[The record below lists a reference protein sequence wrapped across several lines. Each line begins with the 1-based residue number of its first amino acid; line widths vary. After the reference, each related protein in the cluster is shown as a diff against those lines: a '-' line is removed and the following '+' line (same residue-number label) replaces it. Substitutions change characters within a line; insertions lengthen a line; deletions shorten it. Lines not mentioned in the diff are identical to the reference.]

1 MNVID
6 DREHGSAGQQQACPE
21 PARGEPAESV
31 ERGAAMKKG
40 WQTKTLG
47 DICEMY
53 QPKTISGKDMVE
65 DGAYPVYGA
74 NGVIGRYNQFNHEE
88 PQLLIT
94 CRGATC
100 GSVNISAP
108 RSWVT
113 GNAMVVRPKNE
124 SLEMRYLEYL
134 FLGGIDISKAI
145 TGAAQPQITR
155 TNLEPLEIS
164 YPESPAEQQRIVALL
179 DEAFAGLATAKA
191 NTERN
196 LRSARAIFESHLQH
210 VFSQRGEGWVEK
222 SLKEVCEKITD
233 GTHQTPKYFSEGI
246 VFLSSRNV
254 TSGKIDWGNVKYI
267 DNAQHL
273 EMHRRVAPRR
283 GDILLANNGTTGVAA
298 IVDRDTVFDIYV
310 SLAHIRPLPVI
321 RPQLLLHF
329 INSPVAKVQ
338 FNQRLKGVGV
348 PNLHLE
354 EIREVRLHF
363 PEDLMAQDRLVAE
376 VDKLLAETQRLTRI
390 YERKLAA
397 LEELK
402 KSLLHQAFNGEL

>member
-1 MNVID
+1 MNDID
-6 DREHGSAGQQQACPE
+6 DRERGSDGQQQGCPE

-191 NTERN
+191 NAERN
-196 LRSARAIFESHLQH
+196 LQNARAIFESHLQA
-210 VFSQRGEGWVEK
+210 VFSQRGVGWVEK
-222 SLKEVCEKITD
+222 TLKDVSITFGRGKSKHRPRND
-233 GTHQTPKYFSEGI
+233 PELYGGKYPFIQT
-246 VFLSSRNV
+246 
-254 TSGKIDWGNVKYI
+254 
-267 DNAQHL
+267 
-273 EMHRRVAPRR
+273 
-283 GDILLANNGTTGVAA
+283 GDIRNADHFITAYSQTYNEVGLSQSKLWPNGTICITIAANIAETAILGFDACFPDSVIGVVANPDEAETGFIEYLLQSFKARIQA
-298 IVDRDTVFDIYV
+298 MGKGSAQANIN
-310 SLAHIRPLPVI
+310 LATFEDQRFPFPSVI
-321 RPQLLLHF
+321 KQKELVEFLD
-329 INSPVAKVQ
+329 
-338 FNQRLKGVGV
+338 
-348 PNLHLE
+348 HL
-354 EIREVRLHF
+354 
-363 PEDLMAQDRLVAE
+363 A
-376 VDKLLAETQRLTRI
+376 AETQHLTRL

>member
-283 GDILLANNGTTGVAA
+283 GDILLAKNGTTGVAA

>member
-6 DREHGSAGQQQACPE
+6 DRERGSAGQQQACPE

-283 GDILLANNGTTGVAA
+283 GDILLAKNGTTGVAA